1 MQAIQDMMD
10 NKEDYLRWYTRFLI
24 KNLVKVVLLQSQ
36 IINLKMNFIGKL
48 LENLREEEFI
58 HLLETIFDLA
68 DMQSLRKY
76 NKGIRYLLCSIDFFS
91 KYAWAVPLKDKRG
104 ITVVNVFQNI
114 IPKGRKPNNIWF
126 DQCGKFYN
134 YLFKRF
140 LKNVQ

>member
-1 MQAIQDMMD
+1 MV
-10 NKEDYLRWYTRFLI
+10 YTFFK
-24 KNLVKVVLLQSQ
+24 KNLVKVVFLQSQ
-36 IINLKMNFIGKL
+36 IINLKMNFIGRL
-48 LENLREEEFI
+48 LENLREEKFI

-76 NKGIRYLLCSIDFFS
+76 NKGIRYLLCSIGFFS

-104 ITVVNVFQNI
+104 ITVVTVFQNI
-114 IPKGRKPNNIWF
+114 IPKRRKPNNIWF
-126 DQCGKFYN
+126 DQGGKFYS